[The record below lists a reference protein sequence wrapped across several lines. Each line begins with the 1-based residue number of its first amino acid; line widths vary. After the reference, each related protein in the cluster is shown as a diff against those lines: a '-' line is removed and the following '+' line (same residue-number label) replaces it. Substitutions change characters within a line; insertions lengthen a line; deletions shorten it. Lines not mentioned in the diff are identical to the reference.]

1 MKAPTL
7 ALLAAALAAGCAI
20 TPEAGRQIDQ
30 ARAAYEQAA
39 SDAAVRQYAP
49 HELQHARAALQD
61 AERMAGEGDS
71 TRAAHGAYVAERRA
85 LAAQAAAGAR
95 KAAVDLAQ
103 AQEARRSAELLAA
116 RDRAQR
122 AEARLREIEEE
133 RQRAAQAQEQAQAQA
148 KEQEKT
154 AAAELGAEAKRIEAE
169 HPQVSARETERGWVL
184 SLGGATLFE
193 QGAMLS
199 PGADRTLDDVAGFL
213 RKHPERGVAV
223 EGFAEGERLSER
235 RAQAVKFA
243 LVQRGVEAYRID
255 ARGRG
260 LSDER
265 RVDVLLK

>member
-1 MKAPTL
+1 MKAPTI
-7 ALLAAALAAGCAI
+7 ALLAAFAAGCAV
-20 TPEAGRQIDQ
+20 TPEAGRQVEQ
-30 ARAAYEQAA
+30 ARAAYDRAA

-71 TRAAHGAYVAERRA
+71 VRAAHDAYLAERRA

-95 KAAVDLAQ
+95 KAAVDMAQ
-103 AQEARRSAELLAA
+103 AQEARRGAELLAA
-116 RDRAQR
+116 RERAQR
-122 AEARLREIEEE
+122 AEERLREIEQE
-133 RQRAAQAQEQAQAQA
+133 RERAAQAEAQA

-154 AAAELGAEAKRIEAE
+154 AAAELGAEVKRIEAE
-169 HPQVSARETERGWVL
+169 HPQVSARETERGWVI

-199 PGADRTLDDVAGFL
+199 PGADRTLDDVAGVL
-213 RKHPERGVAV
+213 RKHPGRGVAV

-260 LSDER
+260 LAAER
-265 RVDVLLK
+265 RVDVVLE

>member
-20 TPEAGRQIDQ
+20 TPEAGRQLDQ

-49 HELQHARAALQD
+49 HELNHALAALQD

-71 TRAAHGAYVAERRA
+71 IRTAHDAYLAERRA
-85 LAAQAAAGAR
+85 RAAQAAAGAR
-95 KAAVDLAQ
+95 KGAVDIAQ
-103 AQEARRSAELLAA
+103 AQEARRNAELLAA
-116 RDRAQR
+116 RERAQL
-122 AEARLREIEEE
+122 AEARLREIEQE
-133 RQRAAQAQEQAQAQA
+133 RSRAAQAQAQAQ
-148 KEQEKT
+148 EQEKT
-154 AAAELGAEAKRIEAE
+154 AAAELGAEVKRIEAE
-169 HPQVSARETERGWVL
+169 HSQVQARETERGWVI

-199 PGADRTLDDVAGFL
+199 PGAERTLDDVAGFL
-213 RKHPERGVAV
+213 RKHPQREVAV

-260 LSDER
+260 SSDER